1 MKFGFLDATTNSCMK
16 RLQLYL
22 PDEAEDAIKGRL
34 RFLKQVLLVSF
45 AVKGFTR
52 NSYHQQHMAA
62 NYGAGAGL
70 PACCLRLPD
79 SKRRRLGQDRHNL
92 PALPR

>member
-1 MKFGFLDATTNSCMK
+1 MKFGFLDATANSCMK

-45 AVKGFTR
+45 PVKGSTP
-52 NSYHQQHMAA
+52 NSYHQQHMAT
-62 NYGAGAGL
+62 NYSAGAGL
-70 PACCLRLPD
+70 SACCMRLPD
-79 SKRRRLGQDRHNL
+79 SKRRRLGQDRHHL
-92 PALPR
+92 PPLPR